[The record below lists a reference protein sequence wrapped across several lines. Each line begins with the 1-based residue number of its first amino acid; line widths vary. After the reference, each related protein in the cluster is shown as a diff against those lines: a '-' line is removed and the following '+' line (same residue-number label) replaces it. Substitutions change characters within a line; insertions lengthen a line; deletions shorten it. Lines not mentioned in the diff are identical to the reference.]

1 MHGEEQQYRTNNN
14 SCESQLFTSPYFTCF
29 CYNGI
34 NVTTPQLYQQ
44 NSISSS
50 TTTCTSNHF
59 GCSTTS
65 PISSSKYDVEFLDL
79 TDLIDS
85 TSNVS
90 YTDCS
95 FSVDYP
101 TEKLFSCSDIID
113 DDHGFSRNDTISML
127 WPSHTISAFLYDSML
142 GGIKDPNSSTVS
154 ENDICSRLSSTH
166 TTPSSNLLTGGNYNC
181 PPITTPLSSSSSMSL
196 SSRNRSN
203 IESIIRT
210 DHIHDNRDPCIYTNL
225 NVVPV
230 GGNNTSCMSALCSS
244 GAGNDD
250 IDSRRVIKSSI
261 IPTGIDEPNKRE
273 IKSLHFQSNNSLIA
287 SSGIFDSYYG
297 IDSVCDGNTI
307 PSGWSNTTNVI
318 NPGCVVAGSVHAS
331 NFPSH
336 ISNDNNNSSAC
347 QLTSELTSVPAY
359 PNSNP
364 SIHPESTHPT
374 HVNMH
379 FSFKHRSKCEESMQ
393 QKDVLNDRAVSFFE
407 ICLRFGHSL
416 SDDLINVFEKILCHL
431 VLLQGMNYSGV
442 GGVGGNM
449 YGPTTLQPCP
459 LVGLSDSSIQH
470 PCNIPQP
477 GKLTV
482 NKKHMIFHPLDP
494 NPSYSSI
501 GEYTI
506 HRQSSDIT
514 PPSGLIPSVVY
525 EQHSLANLNTHNTTS
540 NNNNSNSSTTTNNN
554 NNYQS
559 DMMSCSR
566 EALIALAGSGAD
578 EMNFTTRS
586 SNISLTHSSTPTL
599 SASNST
605 SHGGGRGTRG
615 GRVAGHKRRSSSVNP
630 SNSLNLESNGNSI
643 EANTSDMTLGLS
655 NACPLSSNTG
665 MSSECS
671 SLFGDFDSSRNFGH
685 GRTPSVCGT
694 DSEET
699 IDPDETPE
707 QRAERER
714 SRRQANN
721 ARERIR
727 VRDINDAFKELG
739 RMCMMH
745 LNNERPQTKL
755 TILQQ
760 AVSLITSLE
769 QQVRERN
776 LNPKQACLKRREEE
790 KSGEAPHFSGS
801 TGGGCGSSS
810 SSSNNT
816 HINSIGSAINRLCNT
831 NSVNYS
837 TPVVTSS
844 SQNPSSH
851 ILDYDPRL
859 SHITHGT
866 GMYIVYYSYVINSRN
881 DYASSNT
888 GSAGDVCTPGYLHS
902 EVQQCPSETYTHIT
916 SQQQPHH
923 LSIVNNSFTKNA
935 TNNKSSDNWH
945 SGSIIQSV
953 QSTHSLNNNSQRF
966 GTIGMTSHNSG
977 EEYDDDEDEDDE
989 DDVESSEDETKPSI
1003 VRSILKPDIDNDN
1016 RHSSVHHSST
1026 SVRPDNNN
1034 NSSSGS

>member
-1 MHGEEQQYRTNNN
+1 MHGEQQQYRTNNN

-34 NVTTPQLYQQ
+34 NVTTSQLYQQ

-50 TTTCTSNHF
+50 TTACTSNHF

-166 TTPSSNLLTGGNYNC
+166 TTLSSNLLTGGNYNC
-181 PPITTPLSSSSSMSL
+181 PPITTPLSSSSSISL

-250 IDSRRVIKSSI
+250 IDSRRIIKSSI
-261 IPTGIDEPNKRE
+261 IPTGIDEPSKRE
-273 IKSLHFQSNNSLIA
+273 IKSLHFQSNNPLIA

-318 NPGCVVAGSVHAS
+318 NPGCVVAGSVHTS

-347 QLTSELTSVPAY
+347 QLTSELTSVPTY

-374 HVNMH
+374 HVNM
-379 FSFKHRSKCEESMQ
+379 
-393 QKDVLNDRAVSFFE
+393 
-407 ICLRFGHSL
+407 
-416 SDDLINVFEKILCHL
+416 
-431 VLLQGMNYSGV
+431 GMNYSGV

-449 YGPTTLQPCP
+449 YAPTTLQPCP

-477 GKLTV
+477 V
-482 NKKHMIFHPLDP
+482 HPLDP

-514 PPSGLIPSVVY
+514 PPSGLLPSVVY

-540 NNNNSNSSTTTNNN
+540 NNSNSNNSTTTNNNN

-866 GMYIVYYSYVINSRN
+866 AVYGENLPIVNSRN
-881 DYASSNT
+881 DYASSST

-902 EVQQCPSETYTHIT
+902 EVQQCPSEPYTHIT
-916 SQQQPHH
+916 SQQQQPHH

-1026 SVRPDNNN
+1026 SIHPDNNN
-1034 NSSSGS
+1034 NSCSGS

>member
-1 MHGEEQQYRTNNN
+1 MHGEQQQYHTNNN

-34 NVTTPQLYQQ
+34 NVTTSQLYQQ
-44 NSISSS
+44 NSINSS

-59 GCSTTS
+59 GCSTS

-85 TSNVS
+85 TSSVS

-113 DDHGFSRNDTISML
+113 EDDHEFSRNGGTISML

-142 GGIKDPNSSTVS
+142 GGIKDPNNSAVS

-166 TTPSSNLLTGGNYNC
+166 TTPSSNLLT
-181 PPITTPLSSSSSMSL
+181 
-196 SSRNRSN
+196 
-203 IESIIRT
+203 ESIIRN
-210 DHIHDNRDPCIYTNL
+210 DHIHDNHDPCIYTNL

-230 GGNNTSCMSALCSS
+230 VGNNTSCMSALCSS
-244 GAGNDD
+244 GAVNDD
-250 IDSRRVIKSSI
+250 IDSHRIVKSNV
-261 IPTGIDEPNKRE
+261 IPTGIDEPSKRD
-273 IKSLHFQSNNSLIA
+273 IKSLHFQSNNPLIV

-297 IDSVCDGNTI
+297 IG
-307 PSGWSNTTNVI
+307 
-318 NPGCVVAGSVHAS
+318 
-331 NFPSH
+331 
-336 ISNDNNNSSAC
+336 
-347 QLTSELTSVPAY
+347 
-359 PNSNP
+359 
-364 SIHPESTHPT
+364 
-374 HVNMH
+374 
-379 FSFKHRSKCEESMQ
+379 EESMQ
-393 QKDVLNDRAVSFFE
+393 QKDISNDKAVSYPE
-407 ICLRFGHSL
+407 IRLRFGHSL
-416 SDDLINVFEKILCHL
+416 SDDL
-431 VLLQGMNYSGV
+431 GMNYSGA
-442 GGVGGNM
+442 GGVGGNL
-449 YGPTTLQPCP
+449 YAPATLQPCP

-477 GKLTV
+477 
-482 NKKHMIFHPLDP
+482 DP

-501 GEYTI
+501 GEFTI

-525 EQHSLANLNTHNTTS
+525 DQHSLTNLNTHYT
-540 NNNNSNSSTTTNNN
+540 
-554 NNYQS
+554 
-559 DMMSCSR
+559 R
-566 EALIALAGSGAD
+566 SGAD

-599 SASNST
+599 SASTST
-605 SHGGGRGTRG
+605 SHGGGRGARG

-630 SNSLNLESNGNSI
+630 SNPLNLESSGNSI

-790 KSGEAPHFSGS
+790 KS
-801 TGGGCGSSS
+801 
-810 SSSNNT
+810 
-816 HINSIGSAINRLCNT
+816 
-831 NSVNYS
+831 VNYS

-844 SQNPSSH
+844 SQNASNH

-859 SHITHGT
+859 SHITHGADR
-866 GMYIVYYSYVINSRN
+866 VYWNQV
-881 DYASSNT
+881 
-888 GSAGDVCTPGYLHS
+888 VYL
-902 EVQQCPSETYTHIT
+902 
-916 SQQQPHH
+916 
-923 LSIVNNSFTKNA
+923 KN
-935 TNNKSSDNWH
+935 
-945 SGSIIQSV
+945 
-953 QSTHSLNNNSQRF
+953 
-966 GTIGMTSHNSG
+966 
-977 EEYDDDEDEDDE
+977 
-989 DDVESSEDETKPSI
+989 
-1003 VRSILKPDIDNDN
+1003 PDIFPLTKYN
-1016 RHSSVHHSST
+1016 VF
-1026 SVRPDNNN
+1026 
-1034 NSSSGS
+1034 